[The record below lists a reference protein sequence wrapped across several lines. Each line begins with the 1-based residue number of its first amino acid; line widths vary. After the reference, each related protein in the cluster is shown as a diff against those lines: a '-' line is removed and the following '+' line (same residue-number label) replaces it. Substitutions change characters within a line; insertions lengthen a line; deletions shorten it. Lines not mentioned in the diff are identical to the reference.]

1 MSFSRLDVTADLH
14 KITAPVLVIVG
25 EEDILKPRQYTETI
39 AREIP
44 NAEFAVVP
52 HAGHAVCWE
61 QPGVFNS
68 LILGFLA
75 KQAKNRSET

>member
-1 MSFSRLDVTADLH
+1 LLSFSRLDVTAELH
-14 KITAPVLVIVG
+14 KIAVPTLVIVG
-25 EEDILKPRQYTETI
+25 EEDILKPRQYAETI

-44 NAEFAVVP
+44 HAEFAVVP

-68 LILGFLA
+68 LMLGFLT
-75 KQAKNRSET
+75 KQRG